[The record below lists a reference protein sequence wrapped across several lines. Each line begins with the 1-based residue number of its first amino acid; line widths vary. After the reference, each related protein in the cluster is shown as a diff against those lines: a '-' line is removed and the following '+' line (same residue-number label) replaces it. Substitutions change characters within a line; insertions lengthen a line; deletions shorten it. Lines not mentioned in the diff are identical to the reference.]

1 MRVYRNEY
9 FRLINLFIFTIMLF
23 WCMLS
28 NSINQ
33 SYFPVCLCYILCNI
47 ACTIL
52 TKEVF
57 FAWPTLIIRATG
69 LFRYLLMGMVMNGG
83 TIFKYS
89 WLMIIELVAEYF
101 VFFLFA
107 NVNKNNS
114 VNEMT
119 EIVLQSSVESTRVG
133 LSSLIIILSGGL
145 LVFLN
150 RDVLSLY
157 FSLSTSKV
165 NVVYAN
171 GLIGLIV
178 SAFFLILFIKAF
190 EFIDGLSFLPR
201 FIRVLLILSVS
212 IFYINGIAVSS
223 GDVSRWSMLIGA
235 FVVYNII
242 IKFHP
247 ESKRGLLLLLG
258 IVLLFTIVIGTFM
271 KLNITNATYG
281 INYDA
286 SLSTTLKNTFSYNT
300 LNAYFAGP
308 KNIDYAMAMINDA
321 NARGISKIGTLISDI
336 FANFPL
342 LNKFF
347 SNEAYTSVSMFNY
360 QIYRSTIAV
369 DQIIP
374 LCGQMYNIFGVLFFV
389 PEMIIVYNALR
400 FNSKIKREKNL
411 LKLYCLVYLTFAL
424 SLVNCNNLNI
434 MCQGLWIQILPVY
447 LIYRFNIG
455 GTRERSRKL
464 A

>member
-1 MRVYRNEY
+1 MRIYRNEY

-23 WCMLS
+23 WCILS

-52 TKEVF
+52 PKEVF

-69 LFRYLLMGMVMNGG
+69 AFRYLLMGMVMNGG
-83 TIFKYS
+83 TVFKYS

-107 NVNKNNS
+107 NVNKKNA

-119 EIVLQSSVESTRVG
+119 EIVLQSSVESTRIG

-165 NVVYAN
+165 NVIYVN

-190 EFIDGLSFLPR
+190 EFIDSLSFLPR

-247 ESKRGLLLLLG
+247 ESKRWLLLLLG

-347 SNEAYTSVSMFNY
+347 SNETYTSVSMFNY

-374 LCGQMYNIFGVLFFV
+374 LCGQMYNIFGGLFFV